1 MKQQDAYELGVKV
14 ALSAAGLIKISTPLA
29 KILTHP
35 VALGA
40 GFGTLGGLLSG
51 GTDPLL
57 ERALRGAA
65 TGGTIGAGIRY
76 LPRLLAR
83 VPHLGAGG
91 RHARHI
97 GDISWM
103 APSLA
108 LAPVI
113 SRVGRR
119 SSRAS

>member
-1 MKQQDAYELGVKV
+1 MEQQAAYELGVEA
-14 ALSAAGLIKISTPLA
+14 ALSAAGLVKISAPLA

-35 VALGA
+35 VALGT

-51 GTDPLL
+51 EEAPAW
-57 ERALRGAA
+57 ERVLRGAA

-76 LPRLLAR
+76 LPKLLAR

-91 RHARHI
+91 RHAQHI
-97 GDISWM
+97 GDIAWM